1 MSKSKRVTVYFDP
14 EIHRV
19 LRLKS
24 VETHRSMSD
33 LVDDALREY
42 LREDA
47 EDLAA
52 LRARVNEPTIPYEVL
67 LAQMK
72 VAGEI

>member
-33 LVDDALREY
+33 LVDEALREY

>member
-1 MSKSKRVTVYFDP
+1 MEKNKRVTVYFHP

-19 LRLKS
+19 LRLKAA
-24 VETHRSMSD
+24 ETQRSMSD

-47 EDLAA
+47 EDLEA
-52 LRARVNEPTIPYEVL
+52 LRARVNEPAVPYEVL
-67 LAQMK
+67 LNQMK
-72 VAGEI
+72 AAGEI